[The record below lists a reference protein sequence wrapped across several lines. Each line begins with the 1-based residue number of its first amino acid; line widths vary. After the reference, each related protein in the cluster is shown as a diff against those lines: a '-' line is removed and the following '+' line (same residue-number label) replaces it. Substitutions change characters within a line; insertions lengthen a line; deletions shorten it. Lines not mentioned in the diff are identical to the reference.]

1 MDSVKPVLA
10 LLGGGIATDCAH
22 TGNVVLLATRL
33 YPALD
38 EEIAVKQRA
47 ENRSLDVTLAPTHI
61 FSVLAVG
68 VRRNK
73 RVERFQAYSNAWPDL
88 GITNVQSTHGFA
100 QQVFATHIIIL
111 FFYARSAVR
120 STHRPAIR
128 FITSLTPMPFLV
140 LLCSVETCV
149 QLLLIS

>member
-38 EEIAVKQRA
+38 EEIAVNQRA

-88 GITNVQSTHGFA
+88 
-100 QQVFATHIIIL
+100 
-111 FFYARSAVR
+111 AR
-120 STHRPAIR
+120 PGNY
-128 FITSLTPMPFLV
+128 
-140 LLCSVETCV
+140 
-149 QLLLIS
+149 